1 MAAQALRKARLAVL
15 STAAIA
21 DAARLGEAGFFFIA
35 DYFSPS
41 PPPKRRLL
49 ALDSAID
56 RYF

>member
-1 MAAQALRKARLAVL
+1 ML

-35 DYFSPS
+35 DYFSPF